1 MWKNSVINL
10 CKGIVTFR
18 ERETKTRSTI
28 AQLESLKES
37 AVARENEKHE
47 KLQTQLERAAQLK
60 KELNKLKGATV
71 ARDDLER
78 EIRFFLKVL
87 NCFK

>member
-1 MWKNSVINL
+1 ML
-10 CKGIVTFR
+10 AFR

-60 KELNKLKGATV
+60 KELNKLKEGATV

-78 EIRFFLKVL
+78 EIRFFSLRLFVKVFLKK
-87 NCFK
+87 N